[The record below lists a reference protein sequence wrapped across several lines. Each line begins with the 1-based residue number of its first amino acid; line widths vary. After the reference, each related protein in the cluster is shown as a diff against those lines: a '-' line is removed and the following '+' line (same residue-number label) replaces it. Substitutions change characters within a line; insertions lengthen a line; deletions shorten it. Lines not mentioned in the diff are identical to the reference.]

1 MVEINKE
8 IDLRSP
14 EFIASRRFIKP
25 VLLKYLAVFLSLA
38 LISGAHYGAA
48 RYCDQ
53 LRSHLKANTAA
64 VQNLKEEVP
73 PLLDL
78 SFQAS
83 LVKARSGL
91 EQSFHS
97 SSKPLHT
104 YLVQARQLADLY
116 HLDMELAMIDAGG
129 KLLLKGT
136 GRQINN
142 MALYNRALEELPF
155 IARAEIT
162 TINLNQEEKYHFEIQ
177 CVTKPQEGVED
188 N

>member
-25 VLLKYLAVFLSLA
+25 VLLKYLAIILSLA

-48 RYCDQ
+48 RYCDH
-53 LRSHLKANTAA
+53 LRAHLEANTFA
-64 VQNLKEEVP
+64 VQNLKEEVT

-78 SFQAS
+78 AFKAS
-83 LVKARSGL
+83 LVKVRSEL
-91 EQSFHS
+91 EQSFQS

-116 HLDMELAMIDAGG
+116 HLNMELAIIDAGG

-155 IARAEIT
+155 IERAEII

-177 CVTKPQEGVED
+177 CLTKPAERMED
-188 N
+188 H